1 MTTPVALERLRTEVG
16 ELLASHASARNVA
29 DFAAYADDPAGFLR
43 DVLRCQPWAKQ
54 VEMAERVRDH
64 SRTVV
69 VTANG
74 LGKDWMTARLAL
86 WWIFAR
92 RGFVVLTGPT
102 ERQVKQIL
110 MRELRR
116 AFAQAPELPGEL
128 FALELRVADDCGLIA
143 FTSDNADRLTGF
155 HHPRLLICMTEG
167 QGVDDEAY
175 EAALACATSPENRLF
190 VYGNPT
196 RPTGAFYRAA
206 QNESWSVLTI
216 RADEHPNV
224 VSGRQEIPGAV
235 SREWIQ
241 MMREEY
247 GESSSIYAARVLA
260 KFPEDAIEGLVRRAW
275 LRAAFERH
283 ERGTLADAA
292 MQQRLVLA
300 VDVAR
305 FGTDATVVAFV
316 RGPVVEKLVSW
327 YGASITDTADRI
339 IDMADAATVQNPPP
353 KFPHMGAPPKI
364 VVDEPGLGGGLI
376 DVLRQRGRPVIAF
389 NGAERPKDA
398 GRFLNARAETH
409 WRIREL
415 LERGEVA
422 LPQDDNL
429 EEEALAVQW
438 QLTLGGG
445 KVQILSKDLIR
456 AELGRSPDR
465 LDAVVMGL
473 AVSVGNL
480 EHRAI
485 VHAVDL

>member
-1 MTTPVALERLRTEVG
+1 MTTPVALERLRSEVG
-16 ELLASHASARNVA
+16 EILASHASTRNVA
-29 DFAAYADDPAGFLR
+29 EFASYADDPAGFLR

-64 SRTVV
+64 ARTVV

-102 ERQVKQIL
+102 ERQVKQIV

-128 FALELRVADDCGLIA
+128 FALELRVSDDCGLIA

-175 EAALACATSPENRLF
+175 EAALACATAPENRLF

-196 RPTGAFYRAA
+196 RPAGAFYRAA
-206 QNESWSVLTI
+206 QSESWSVLTI

-235 SREWIQ
+235 SREFIQ
-241 MMREEY
+241 TMRDVY
-247 GESSSIYAARVLA
+247 GETSSIYASRVLA

-275 LRAAFERH
+275 LRAAFDRH
-283 ERGTLADAA
+283 EQGMLAESAHR
-292 MQQRLVLA
+292 QRLVLA

-305 FGTDATVVAFV
+305 FGTDATVVAYV

-327 YGASITDTADRI
+327 YGASITETAERVEE
-339 IDMADAATVQNPPP
+339 MADAATIHNPPP
-353 KFPHMGAPPKI
+353 KFRHLGVPPKI

-376 DVLRQRGRPVIAF
+376 DVLRQRGRLVIAF
-389 NGAERPKDA
+389 NGAGRPKDA
-398 GRFLNARAETH
+398 GRFLNVRAETH
-409 WRIREL
+409 WRVREL
-415 LERGEVA
+415 LERGQVA
-422 LPQDDNL
+422 IPRDELL

-438 QLTLGGG
+438 QLAVSGG

-456 AELGRSPDR
+456 ADLGRSPDR

-480 EHRAI
+480 EHRAT
-485 VHAVDL
+485 VHAHDL